1 MRRIVI
7 GIVCR
12 LLLVSASC
20 AVAQVAATSTPGVD
34 VRSDLAQAPPA
45 QEPAAKAPE
54 PEPERWFLMDR
65 LKNTSLGRSVEAH
78 GIQIYGWIQQGFAGN
93 PDDPRDRVNFGANYD
108 WRANDYRLNQVYF
121 ILENVLEHEDKFN
134 VGYRVDFLVGHDPP
148 FFVANG
154 LLSDFTGF
162 DR

>member
-7 GIVCR
+7 GIVCS

-20 AVAQVAATSTPGVD
+20 AMAQVAATSTPGVD

-54 PEPERWFLMDR
+54 PERWLLMDR
-65 LKNTSLGRSVEAH
+65 LKNTSLRRSLESS

-93 PDDPRDRVNFGANYD
+93 PDNPRDRVNFGANYD
-108 WRANDYRLNQVYF
+108 WRSNDYRLN
-121 ILENVLEHEDKFN
+121 
-134 VGYRVDFLVGHDPP
+134 
-148 FFVANG
+148 
-154 LLSDFTGF
+154 
-162 DR
+162 